1 MVTSKTAT
9 LKSINPAN
17 LEVLG
22 EVPVM
27 LESKVKDVV
36 EKAWRAQQDWQ
47 LTDFG
52 KRASMVLRLR
62 RIISRQSREIA
73 SLISQE
79 VGKPIGEAYTAE
91 INGTLDT
98 CVWLADNAERLLKDQ
113 MISLSNPM
121 HSSKQSIIAFEPLGV
136 IGIIA
141 PWNYPFSIPMMAAL
155 MSIMVGNTAIIKP
168 SEKSSLIGIK
178 IGDLFKEAG
187 FPEGVVSIV
196 TGDRTTGKYLSEA
209 HLAKLIFTGSVEG
222 GKKVMQ
228 QAAKDVTPVTLELGG
243 KDAAIILPSAPLKW
257 TAKGI
262 AWGAFTNAGQAC
274 ASIERLFVLKSKK
287 TDRFLFELIEVT
299 KSLKVGPA
307 TDPTVDVGPVI
318 DNAQLDKI
326 MNHIEQARDAGATI
340 LTGGNKI
347 EGLGGYFIEPT
358 IITDVNPS
366 MTIMQ
371 EETFGPVL
379 PVMIVES
386 EDEVVDLVNDCQYGL
401 TASIWGKNLRR
412 AENIARD
419 LDVGTVFINDCLF
432 SHAAPQ
438 LPWGGIKQS
447 GFGRTHSHFGLTDL
461 VNIKHISI
469 DAAGGAT
476 KLWWYPYG
484 PSRTRAIEGGIDL
497 FHGSF
502 PFGKI
507 SGMFKFVANVLR
519 DPKKP

>member
-141 PWNYPFSIPMMAAL
+141 PWNYPFSIPMMVAL

-209 HLAKLIFTGSVEG
+209 HLAKLIFT
-222 GKKVMQ
+222 
-228 QAAKDVTPVTLELGG
+228 
-243 KDAAIILPSAPLKW
+243 
-257 TAKGI
+257 
-262 AWGAFTNAGQAC
+262 
-274 ASIERLFVLKSKK
+274 
-287 TDRFLFELIEVT
+287 
-299 KSLKVGPA
+299 
-307 TDPTVDVGPVI
+307 
-318 DNAQLDKI
+318 
-326 MNHIEQARDAGATI
+326 
-340 LTGGNKI
+340 
-347 EGLGGYFIEPT
+347 
-358 IITDVNPS
+358 
-366 MTIMQ
+366 
-371 EETFGPVL
+371 
-379 PVMIVES
+379 
-386 EDEVVDLVNDCQYGL
+386 
-401 TASIWGKNLRR
+401 
-412 AENIARD
+412 
-419 LDVGTVFINDCLF
+419 
-432 SHAAPQ
+432 
-438 LPWGGIKQS
+438 
-447 GFGRTHSHFGLTDL
+447 
-461 VNIKHISI
+461 
-469 DAAGGAT
+469 
-476 KLWWYPYG
+476 
-484 PSRTRAIEGGIDL
+484 
-497 FHGSF
+497 
-502 PFGKI
+502 
-507 SGMFKFVANVLR
+507 
-519 DPKKP
+519 